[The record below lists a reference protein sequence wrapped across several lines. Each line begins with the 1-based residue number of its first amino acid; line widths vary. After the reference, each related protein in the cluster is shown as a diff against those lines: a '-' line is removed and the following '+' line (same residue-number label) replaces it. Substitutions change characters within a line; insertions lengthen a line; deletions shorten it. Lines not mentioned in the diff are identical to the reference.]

1 MSEKFGEHVI
11 SILHSFHKWS
21 FRPKGYSNQKPNKV
35 VLSLYLAKLLDIWKQ
50 QVLYFKYCM
59 LGFVFK
65 WQKSAFWTCLFLY
78 EIRSMEVRVVKDWGV
93 SIKRKSLTSNKYY
106 QM

>member
-35 VLSLYLAKLLDIWKQ
+35 VLSLYLAKLLDI
-50 QVLYFKYCM
+50 
-59 LGFVFK
+59 
-65 WQKSAFWTCLFLY
+65 
-78 EIRSMEVRVVKDWGV
+78 
-93 SIKRKSLTSNKYY
+93 
-106 QM
+106 